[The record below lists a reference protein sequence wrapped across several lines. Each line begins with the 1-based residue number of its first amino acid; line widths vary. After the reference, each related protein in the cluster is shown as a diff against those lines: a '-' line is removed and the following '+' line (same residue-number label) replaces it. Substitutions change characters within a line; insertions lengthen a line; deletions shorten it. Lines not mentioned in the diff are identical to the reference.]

1 MASADARN
9 ILVSR
14 LKKYKLCKDCLDR
27 HGSRQKPEEPCYI
40 CRGLMSE
47 KDGIIKK
54 IISATKGYQFDTF
67 LLGAT
72 LPTQIYER
80 EDAMRARL
88 KIRGKES
95 AKSQLTREMG
105 MAFARISGKKVDYLL
120 PDLAI
125 NLVIDKENDVDI
137 STQSRPLTFV
147 GRYKKMAKGFPQK
160 QERCAKCEGKGCNE
174 CGHSGLSSYDSVEGV
189 IARSIMTATKGETP
203 KFSWLGSE
211 DRSSLVLGN
220 GRPFYAKVLDPR
232 KRKLRSIRASSDSI
246 VATLSPTKSLPT
258 VPVRFTVKTRILI
271 RCEKTLDGNDL
282 KKIRSLA
289 DSEIEFS
296 NRARTATKK
305 IYASSARLVDDHTL
319 VLTILADGGLMIKQ
333 FVGGEEYMKPNVS
346 ELLGTKCD
354 CVTFDIL
361 DVQVQNSL
369 AS

>member
-1 MASADARN
+1 
-9 ILVSR
+9 
-14 LKKYKLCKDCLDR
+14 
-27 HGSRQKPEEPCYI
+27 
-40 CRGLMSE
+40 MSE
-47 KDGIIKK
+47 KDVIIKK
-54 IISATKGYQFDTF
+54 IVSTTKGYQFDTF

-88 KIRGKES
+88 KMRGMES
-95 AKSQLTREMG
+95 AKSQLTREIG

-125 NLVIDKENDVDI
+125 NLVIDKENNVEV
-137 STQSRPLTFV
+137 STQSRPLTFM
-147 GRYKKMAKGFPQK
+147 GRYKKKAKGFPQK
-160 QERCAKCEGKGCNE
+160 QERCTKCEGKGCND
-174 CGHSGLSSYDSVEGV
+174 CGHSGLSGYESVEGV

-211 DRSSLVLGN
+211 DRSSLVLGK

-232 KRKLRSIRASSDSI
+232 KRKLRSIRASSDSV

-258 VPVRFTVKTRILI
+258 VPVRFIVKTRILI
-271 RCEKTLDGNDL
+271 RCEKNLDGKDL

-289 DSEIEFS
+289 GAEIKFNS
-296 NRARTATKK
+296 RARTATKK
-305 IYASSARLVDDHTL
+305 IYAIAARLVDDHNL
-319 VLTILADGGLMIKQ
+319 ILTILADGGLMIKQ

-354 CVTFDIL
+354 CTTFDIL